1 VWTPKR
7 ILLLVLGFLVFS
19 FLYGIYAHFLGG
31 VDGLPPLPADG
42 LPIVGDIDPPLPPQH
57 DTELMRKLKMAFG
70 EDCAELKR
78 KIRLEM
84 RARGIA
90 LAADNFSIEPD
101 GRVKLW
107 PFSIALFGKDH
118 VEGQFPEINT
128 VQSDIAY
135 LRFDKPVNNIG
146 EMASRKIVGGELVGD
161 RGRRQGPNAGGVTIR
176 NNRRTPS
183 PDDDLT
189 LTTPGPVYYEE
200 SRELIW
206 TADFVRIVDEQ
217 NKDGKNPTIIEATGM
232 NVYLQSEG
240 DKAKEEKPAAATSG
254 GKAARKDRAPGNV
267 SGVKA
272 LALRSEVDMR
282 LYVDSNSGFL
292 AAPGKGPKDKVV
304 GQVRSGDQALGDVVK
319 NDSRPAGKDLVHIKT
334 QGPFYYDVLTDRARF
349 DVSEHPGPRPN
360 SVEVIRRTGTLQ
372 GACDQLDCE
381 HLILQFQKRQAGND
395 GAGPAAASPFRED
408 RSSQLEI
415 DSAHAWGGD
424 PEESKYAAHRNT
436 VTLTSDAE
444 VLSAWGSDLIYDA
457 RKRLTILKGNPEMT
471 ALKDGNEIR
480 APQLE
485 IEGAGDKDHQQ
496 TRITGPGTID
506 WLDSATKERTQRA
519 RFKDKLVSSKD
530 GAFDVI
536 TLTGDAAFEELE
548 PGQQLQP
555 GQAPKLKQ
563 RLQAQGPKGRI
574 TVWLSPAPA
583 NDNNAPGNSENHRRP
598 HHLEAVGQV
607 STQSPEM
614 IVRDAE
620 RFVIWFREAAA
631 GSDPPADSVAGP
643 STGSAPGSPKATTGG
658 PAPAAPASESEK
670 PKRPIDLRARS
681 VEVYVIQTGNHNEL
695 DKLWCE
701 GNVHVHQAGE
711 SKDDKGVD
719 ITGQTLQLVKF
730 LEGHVLTVTGTQA
743 EVQLDKLIII
753 GPVVNID
760 QKENKAW
767 VDGMGLMRMP
777 SNAKLGGM
785 DNAPAA
791 GRPKPPPTNEPPS
804 ELTVHWNRDMFFDG
818 QRAVYHGGVQAEQD
832 NSRLICQEMQVF
844 LDRFVSLKD
853 GGKSGPPAK
862 VENLVCDK
870 SVRIEDTE
878 WTKPPDPKKLVR
890 YQRIDS
896 RELSYNNEEGV
907 MVAPGP
913 GVLRILQW
921 GVKGEA
927 VGSSPTPTPAP
938 ARQPNGKPPE
948 EELKLTRVQ
957 YLTRMFANN
966 TTRTAIF
973 YDGVELVHLPSN
985 DPDVA
990 IDLDKL
996 PEGALY
1002 LRCDQLKVYSRQE
1015 PNAKGMQQME
1025 ARGHAMVQS
1034 REFSGRADIV
1044 KYDESKE
1051 LVVLEANE
1059 GNLATLVRQKAKG
1072 APQEEVKGKK
1082 IYYWRRTNDFKI
1094 EGGTGAKVIQ

>member
-31 VDGLPPLPADG
+31 VDGLPPLPADCLAPPTDDT
-42 LPIVGDIDPPLPPQH
+42 LPLAVPQH

-135 LRFDKPVNNIG
+135 LRFDKPVANIG

-183 PDDDLT
+183 SDDDLT

-240 DKAKEEKPAAATSG
+240 DKAKEDKSAAVATSS
-254 GKAARKDRAPGNV
+254 GKTADKTAARKDKTLGNI

-282 LYVDSNSGFL
+282 LYVDANSGFL
-292 AAPGKGPKDKVV
+292 AAPGKASDKPKPDDRK
-304 GQVRSGDQALGDVVK
+304 APLK
-319 NDSRPAGKDLVHIKT
+319 NPAKDLVHIKT

-381 HLILQFQKRQAGND
+381 HLILQFHKKQAGTD
-395 GAGPAAASPFRED
+395 GTGTASPFGEG

-415 DSAHAWGGD
+415 ETAHAWGGD
-424 PEESKYAAHRNT
+424 HDEAKYAAHRNT

-444 VLSAWGSDLIYDA
+444 VLSAWGSDLLYDA

-519 RFKDKLVSSKD
+519 RFKDKLVSSKE

-555 GQAPKLKQ
+555 GQEPKLKQ
-563 RLQAQGPKGRI
+563 RLQAQRLK
-574 TVWLSPAPA
+574 VWLSPPPA
-583 NDNNAPGNSENHRRP
+583 NDNNAAANSDNHRRP

-614 IVRDAE
+614 IVREAE
-620 RFVIWFREAAA
+620 RFVIWFREASIA
-631 GSDPPADSVAGP
+631 GEPVAGP
-643 STGSAPGSPKATTGG
+643 STSSPPSGPASPKPNG
-658 PAPAAPASESEK
+658 APAAATAAETEK
-670 PKRPIDLRARS
+670 PKRPIDLNARS

-730 LEGHVLTVTGTQA
+730 PEGHVLTVTGTQA
-743 EVQLDKLIII
+743 EVQLDKLMII

-785 DNAPAA
+785 DNAQAA
-791 GRPKPPPTNEPPS
+791 GRAKQPATNEPPS

-818 QRAVYHGGVQAEQD
+818 QRAIYHGGVQAEQD

-844 LDRFVSLKD
+844 LDRFVSLKE

-862 VENLVCDK
+862 VENLVCDR

-878 WTKPPDPKKLVR
+878 WTKPPEPKKLVR

-927 VGSSPTPTPAP
+927 AGPTPMPSPSP
-938 ARQPNGKPPE
+938 ARQPNAKPSE

-1025 ARGHAMVQS
+1025 ARGHAGVQS
-1034 REFSGRADIV
+1034 REFSGRADTI

>member
-1 VWTPKR
+1 MWTPKR
-7 ILLLVLGFLVFS
+7 ILLLMLCFLVFS

-31 VDGLPPLPADG
+31 VDGLPPLPANCSEISDR
-42 LPIVGDIDPPLPPQH
+42 PPVMLPQH
-57 DTELMRKLKMAFG
+57 GTELERKLKLAFG
-70 EDCAELKR
+70 EACPELTR

-84 RARGIA
+84 RSRGIA

-107 PFSIALFGKDH
+107 PFSTALFGKDH
-118 VEGQFPEINT
+118 AEGQFPEINT
-128 VQSDIAY
+128 VQSDIAF

-146 EMASRKIVGGELVGD
+146 DMASRKIVGGELVAD

-183 PDDDLT
+183 ADDDLT

-200 SRELIW
+200 SRQLIW
-206 TADFVRIVDEQ
+206 TAEFVRIVDEQ

-232 NVYLQSEG
+232 NVYLESEG
-240 DKAKEEKPAAATSG
+240 ENKAVAEKPTAVARSG
-254 GKAARKDRAPGNV
+254 NTHKEAAARKDKLPGNI

-282 LYVDSNSGFL
+282 LYVDANSGFL
-292 AAPGKGPKDKVV
+292 ATPGKTAKEKTAAQP
-304 GQVRSGDQALGDVVK
+304 S
-319 NDSRPAGKDLVHIKT
+319 KDLVHIKT
-334 QGPFYYDVLTDRARF
+334 QGPFYYDVPTDRARF
-349 DVSEHPGPRPN
+349 DVSEHPGGRPN
-360 SVEVIRRTGTLQ
+360 SVEVIRRTGPLQ

-381 HLILQFQKRQAGND
+381 HLVLQFQRKQAGKEGNSAA
-395 GAGPAAASPFRED
+395 GAPLFGEG

-415 DSAHAWGGD
+415 ESAHAWG
-424 PEESKYAAHRNT
+424 NT

-444 VLSAWGSDLIYDA
+444 VLAAYGSDLVYDA
-457 RKRLTILKGNPEMT
+457 HNRRTILKGNPQMT
-471 ALKDGNEIR
+471 ALKDGNEIN
-480 APQLE
+480 AHQLE
-485 IEGAGDKDHQQ
+485 IEGTGDKENQQ
-496 TRITGPGTID
+496 ARIIGPGTID

-519 RFKDKLVSSKD
+519 RFRDKLVSAKE
-530 GAFDVI
+530 GAFDVL

-555 GQAPKLKQ
+555 GQSPKLKQ
-563 RLQAQGPKGRI
+563 RLQAQRLK
-574 TVWLSPAPA
+574 VWLTPGPASNGTEPA
-583 NDNNAPGNSENHRRP
+583 NDDNHRRP

-607 STQSPEM
+607 NTQSPDM
-614 IVRDAE
+614 TVHDTE
-620 RFVIWFREAAA
+620 RLVIWFRDAQSDNEKAASTA
-631 GSDPPADSVAGP
+631 SPSATASASPAATASSPGGATRKP
-643 STGSAPGSPKATTGG
+643 SAATASA
-658 PAPAAPASESEK
+658 APAASADADK
-670 PKRPIDLRARS
+670 PRRPIDLSARS
-681 VEVYVIQTGNHNEL
+681 VEVYVIQTGNHSEL

-701 GNVHVHQAGE
+701 GSVHVRQAPE

-730 LEGHVLTVTGTQA
+730 SEGHVLTVTGTQA
-743 EVQLDKLIII
+743 VVQLDKLTIM
-753 GPVVNID
+753 GPEVNID

-767 VDGMGLMRMP
+767 VNGMGLMQMP

-785 DNAPAA
+785 ENGGAA
-791 GRPKPPPTNEPPS
+791 GRAKEPS
-804 ELTVHWNRDMFFDG
+804 STEATELTVHWNRDMFFDG

-844 LDRFVSLKD
+844 LDRFVSLKE
-853 GGKSGPPAK
+853 GNKSGPPAK
-862 VENLVCDK
+862 VENLVCDR

-878 WTKPPDPKKLVR
+878 WSKPPEPRKLVR

-921 GVKGEA
+921 GVKGQEGGPSA
-927 VGSSPTPTPAP
+927 AP
-938 ARQPNGKPPE
+938 ERQHGVKPPE

-966 TTRTAIF
+966 NTRTAIF
-973 YDGVELVHLPSN
+973 YDGVELVHLPGN

-990 IDLDKL
+990 IDIDNL

-1002 LRCDQLKVYSRQE
+1002 LRCDQLKVYSQE
-1015 PNAKGMQQME
+1015 TNAKGVQQME
-1025 ARGHAMVQS
+1025 ARGHATVQS
-1034 REFSGRADIV
+1034 REFSGRADVV

-1051 LVVLEANE
+1051 LVVLEASE

-1072 APQEEVKGKK
+1072 AAQEEIKGKK